1 MYDEQRGSDLIQLAA
16 FINRE
21 RKPLEYFQE
30 LRVSNYFF
38 YATNPSSPAEGKQRF
53 KAFNYSKNLK
63 ILNLSSLRKR
73 SRREINKTKCFKGN
87 KKVNH

>member
-30 LRVSNYFF
+30 LRISNYFF

-53 KAFNYSKNLK
+53 KAFNYSKKFKN
-63 ILNLSSLRKR
+63 
-73 SRREINKTKCFKGN
+73 TKPVIFKKEKQEGDQQDE
-87 KKVNH
+87 VFQRQ